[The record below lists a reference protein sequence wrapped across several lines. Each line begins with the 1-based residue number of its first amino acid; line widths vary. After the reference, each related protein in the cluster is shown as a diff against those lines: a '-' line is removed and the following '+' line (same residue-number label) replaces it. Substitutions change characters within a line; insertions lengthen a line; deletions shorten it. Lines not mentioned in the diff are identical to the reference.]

1 MRLLHTS
8 DWHLGRHFHGFDLID
23 AQRRFIEHLVEV
35 VRAERID
42 AVLVAGDIYDRAIP
56 SLDAVEVFEHGLAE
70 LSRLTQVVISSGN
83 HDSQRR
89 LGFGGALMERA
100 GVHFRTHLGD
110 ITRPVLIDNGRMRTS
125 IYAIPFLE
133 PYTTAAH
140 LGDDGVAPVRRTHEG
155 VLSAAMAR
163 IAEHRALHSADRAL
177 VMSHAWFNGGES
189 SDSEIDLS
197 MGGIGRAS
205 TSLLEA
211 FDYAALGHL
220 HKPQALADHV
230 RYSGSPLHYSFSELG
245 SSKQSLIVDLSSAQ
259 PQITA
264 VPVPVDREIHELRDS
279 LEALLTAPVY
289 EPYRHAFLRIHL
301 TDLPV
306 PEQAAN
312 LLRQRFP
319 YLADLRVTALPVGV
333 GLEVEQLRTLST
345 LDICNLFLGEV
356 RGAQADVWE
365 QRRLEQAI
373 AYGRGITDAAADDDA
388 ACEDDDLDVAEV
400 PE

>member
-8 DWHLGRHFHGFDLID
+8 DWHLGRNFHGFDLID
-23 AQRRFIEHLVEV
+23 AQRRFVEHLVEV
-35 VRAERID
+35 VRSEGID

-70 LSRLTQVVISSGN
+70 LSRFTQVIISSGN

-100 GVHFRTHLGD
+100 GVHFRTHLAD
-110 ITRPVLIDNGRMRTS
+110 ITRPVVLDNGRMRTS

-133 PYTTAAH
+133 PYTSAAH
-140 LGDDGVAPVRRTHEG
+140 LGDDGAVPVKRTHEG
-155 VLSAAMAR
+155 VMAAAMGR
-163 IAEHRALHSADRAL
+163 IAEHRALHGADRTIVTA
-177 VMSHAWFNGGES
+177 HAWFNGCEP
-189 SDSEIDLS
+189 SDSEVDLS
-197 MGGIGRAS
+197 MGGIGKAS
-205 TSLLEA
+205 TALLEP

-220 HKPQALADHV
+220 HKPQAIADHL
-230 RYSGSPLHYSFSELG
+230 RYSGSPLHYSFSEIG

-259 PQITA
+259 PLVTA

-279 LEALLTAPVY
+279 LEALLTSPAY

-312 LLRQRFP
+312 RLRQRFP
-319 YLADLRVTALPVGV
+319 YLADLRVTELQAGV

-345 LDICNLFLGEV
+345 LDICNLFLAEV
-356 RGAQADVWE
+356 RGAEADPWE
-365 QRRLEQAI
+365 QRRLELAI
-373 AYGRGITDAAADDDA
+373 AYGRGVVDTVTDDEGP
-388 ACEDDDLDVAEV
+388 CEDTAIDSSVAAE
-400 PE
+400 